1 MNEPVVSISILA
13 GGQSSRMGQPK
24 SFVQLAGKSLID
36 HLLER
41 IQLLQYP
48 IQIIANDLNAY
59 ETFGFPVFPDIHTGK
74 GALGGI
80 YTALTYSPTL
90 YTLCLA
96 CDMPFINTNLI
107 SHLVSQTTDYDAV
120 VPIVNDYPEGL
131 HTIYHQRCKVK
142 IEQQIYQDS
151 LQLGQLFH
159 LLNVRFIP
167 ETTLRRFDPNLHA
180 FINLNTPQELE
191 HAEAIYHAA
200 QEKREE

>member
-1 MNEPVVSISILA
+1 MNEPFVNISILA

-24 SFVQLAGKSLID
+24 SFVQLAGKPIIE

-41 IQLLQYP
+41 IEPLKYP
-48 IQIIANDLNAY
+48 IQIIANDVKAY
-59 ETFGFPVFPDIHTGK
+59 ERFGLPVFPDVHTGK

-80 YTALTYSPTL
+80 HTAIMYSATTYS
-90 YTLCLA
+90 LCLA

-151 LQLGQLFH
+151 LQLGQLFN

-180 FINLNTPQELE
+180 FINLNTPEELKQ
-191 HAEAIYHAA
+191 AEAIYQAS